1 MPTREQNS
9 HKGTFGK
16 VLNFCGCK
24 NYIGAAYLSTKSS
37 LKVGAGL
44 SALASEKQVISSV
57 STMLPEAIYLTRK
70 EGLKKIDEFSVV
82 LVGCGLGCRSNEKNL
97 LKKKVVYVHITDS
110 LCYTPDTNKHCKST
124 IHQ

>member
-1 MPTREQNS
+1 MQKYKMPIREQNS

-44 SALASEKQVISSV
+44 SALASEKQVISSI
-57 STMLPEAIYLTRK
+57 SAMLPEAIYLTRK
-70 EGLKKIDEFSVV
+70 EGLEKIDDFSVV
-82 LVGCGLGCRSNEKNL
+82 LIGCGLGQGLKEKNL
-97 LKKKVVYVHITDS
+97 LKKVLKKI
-110 LCYTPDTNKHCKST
+110 LLEWN
-124 IHQ
+124 